1 MVYVPWLYY
10 TNRNIFLCEG
20 TRRFILVHISRRT
33 HICTYIIFIYLYRYL
48 SLSQTYT
55 YQISCRSYKASM
67 CTEVPLG
74 TTEIR
79 LVLRNLYLYYG
90 AYSCSSDSYSCIL
103 DLILLLQSLYIRK
116 YPQVLQ
122 RFYLYKSTC
131 RYYRTDTEVPVGNI
145 EIILVLWNLYWYC
158 GTYSHISDLI
168 VILQYSTEVC

>member
-10 TNRNIFLCEG
+10 TNRNIFLCKG

-33 HICTYIIFIYLYRYL
+33 HICTYIRFIYLYRYL

-74 TTEIR
+74 TPEIR

-90 AYSCSSDSYSCIL
+90 AYTCIM
-103 DLILLLQSLYIRK
+103 DLILVLQSLYIYYR
-116 YPQVLQ
+116 YE
-122 RFYLYKSTC
+122 STR
-131 RYYRTDTEVPVGNI
+131 RYYRDFTCTKVPVG
-145 EIILVLWNLYWYC
+145 
-158 GTYSHISDLI
+158 T
-168 VILQYSTEVC
+168 TEQI